1 MCVCVCAALEG
12 WVGLV
17 VGGARD
23 VFESGFAGLCGIS
36 VRGGVGS
43 ERREGLCV
51 RTGIRVAL
59 EYNLRTTGWVF
70 DAVRAVFVLQRS
82 ERR

>member
-1 MCVCVCAALEG
+1 MYVCAALEG
-12 WVGLV
+12 GLDWWW
-17 VGGARD
+17 GGRD
-23 VFESGFAGLCGIS
+23 VFESGFAGLCGIRSGGVS
-36 VRGGVGS
+36 VR
-43 ERREGLCV
+43 RDEGLCV

-70 DAVRAVFVLQRS
+70 DAVRAVFLQRS